1 MSAPVAPPSAPRPA
15 GTVRLATVGGTQIL
29 VSYTTLLFAA
39 LFAVILAPQ
48 VEAVRPGLG
57 PLRYVAGAAFAALLY
72 VAVLLHEI
80 SHAVVARRFGTVV
93 PSITL
98 HFLGGMTAVQGEARS
113 PRQEFWVAVVGPL
126 TSLGVGGV
134 AWLAYQQAEGGLV
147 GLFLFGLAAGNL
159 LIGVLNLVPGL
170 PLDGGRVFKAVVW
183 KLSGSALRGVVAA
196 AWTGRATAV
205 LLLVWPVAGEAFLGL
220 RPGITDY
227 VVSFLL
233 AAFIWT
239 TATSELATAR
249 LRSRLPALEA
259 RLLARR
265 TLSVPPDLPLAEAVR
280 RAQEMQAGGIVTVT
294 PDGAP
299 VGVVN
304 EAALVATP
312 EDRRPWVPTSSVTR
326 SLEPGLSLPVGLRG
340 EELVTA
346 LNRAPA
352 REYLLV
358 QEDGSVYGVLSLADV
373 DRAVR
378 GAGGAT

>member
-1 MSAPVAPPSAPRPA
+1 MSVPASPPSAPRPV

-39 LFAVILAPQ
+39 VFAVILAPQ

-57 PLRYVAGAAFAALLY
+57 PLRYLAGAVFAALLY
-72 VAVLLHEI
+72 LAVLLHEI
-80 SHAVVARRFGTVV
+80 SHALVARRFGTVV

-126 TSLGVGGV
+126 TSLAVGGV
-134 AWLAYQQAEGGLV
+134 AWLAYQQADQGLV

-170 PLDGGRVFKAVVW
+170 PLDGGRVFKAAVW
-183 KLSGSALRGVVAA
+183 KVSGSALRGVVVA
-196 AWTGRATAV
+196 AWAGRATAV
-205 LLLVWPVAGEAFLGL
+205 VLLAWPLLAEAVLDL

-227 VVSFLL
+227 VVAFLL

-239 TATSELATAR
+239 TASAELANAR
-249 LRSRLPALEA
+249 LRSRFPALEA
-259 RLLARR
+259 RRLARR
-265 TLSVPPDLPLAEAVR
+265 TLSVPHDLPLAEAVR
-280 RAQEMQAGGIVTVT
+280 RAQDAQAGGIVTLTAAGV
-294 PDGAP
+294 P

-312 EDRRPWVPTSSVTR
+312 EDRRPWVPTSSVAR

-378 GAGGAT
+378 GAGGAR

>member
-1 MSAPVAPPSAPRPA
+1 MPDAPARPPVPR
-15 GTVRLATVGGTQIL
+15 GTVRLVTVAGTQVL

-57 PLRYVAGAAFAALLY
+57 PLRYVAGAVFAALLY
-72 VAVLLHEI
+72 LAVLLHEI
-80 SHAVVARRFGTVV
+80 SHALVARRFGTVV

-134 AWLAYQQAEGGLV
+134 AWVAYRQADQGLV

-170 PLDGGRVFKAVVW
+170 PLDGGRVFKAAVW
-183 KLSGSALRGVVAA
+183 KVTGSALRGVVAA
-196 AWTGRATAV
+196 AWAGRATAV
-205 LLLVWPVAGEAFLGL
+205 VLLAWPLLAEAVLGL
-220 RPGITDY
+220 RPGVTDY
-227 VVSFLL
+227 VIAFLL

-239 TATSELATAR
+239 TATSELSGAR
-249 LRSRLPALEA
+249 LRSRLPDLVA
-259 RLLARR
+259 RDLARR
-265 TLSVPPDLPLAEAVR
+265 TLDVPHDLPLAEAVR
-280 RAQEMQAGGIVTVT
+280 RAREARAGGIVTVSAA
-294 PDGAP
+294 GVP

-312 EDRRPWVPTSSVTR
+312 EERRPWVPTSSVAR

-340 EELVTA
+340 EQLVDA

-378 GAGGAT
+378 GAGGAP

>member
-1 MSAPVAPPSAPRPA
+1 MPDAPARPPVPR
-15 GTVRLATVGGTQIL
+15 GTVRLVTVAGTQVL

-57 PLRYVAGAAFAALLY
+57 PLRYVAGAVFAALLY
-72 VAVLLHEI
+72 LAVLLHEI
-80 SHAVVARRFGTVV
+80 SHALVARRFGTVV

-126 TSLGVGGV
+126 TSLGVGGLAWV
-134 AWLAYQQAEGGLV
+134 AYRQADQGLV

-170 PLDGGRVFKAVVW
+170 PLDGGRVFKAAVW
-183 KLSGSALRGVVAA
+183 KVTGSALRGVVAA
-196 AWTGRATAV
+196 AWAGRATAV
-205 LLLVWPVAGEAFLGL
+205 VLLAWPLLAEAVLGL
-220 RPGITDY
+220 RPGVTDY
-227 VVSFLL
+227 VIAFLL

-239 TATSELATAR
+239 TATSELSGAR
-249 LRSRLPALEA
+249 LRSRLPGLVA
-259 RLLARR
+259 RDLARR
-265 TLSVPPDLPLAEAVR
+265 TLDVPHDLPLAEAVR
-280 RAQEMQAGGIVTVT
+280 RAREAHAGGIVTVSA
-294 PDGAP
+294 GGVP

-312 EDRRPWVPTSSVTR
+312 EERRPWVPTSSVAR

-340 EELVTA
+340 EELVDA

-378 GAGGAT
+378 GAGGAP